1 MVSTQDK
8 RKLLERIKNETKHY
22 EIRLEGEGCETVMGF
37 ITAEA
42 YQYWH
47 KKSDRD
53 FGNYVAQYRDMNMLN
68 KVPTKAQLTREWFEY
83 DDIAHVTGVLLNNKN
98 TLYIDQY
105 NEDFQYED
113 TVLSIPL
120 ESTQLRDSEVNLVM
134 TSAHNY
140 ESMQLIDRHYFLG
153 VSREKGAWYTEE
165 KIKTKLYNFDMKNLW
180 LKYCK
185 VEDMEVIH
193 EIEYDGF
200 DYFLTADTKG
210 LKFDIGVRKGIN
222 KQDFGKKTQK
232 NIWIDS

>member
-1 MVSTQDK
+1 MATIQEK
-8 RKLLERIKNETKHY
+8 RNLLERIKNETKHY

-37 ITAEA
+37 VTAEA

-68 KVPTKAQLTREWFEY
+68 KVPAKAQLTRDWFEY

-105 NEDFQYED
+105 SQDFQYED
-113 TVLSIPL
+113 TVLSVPL
-120 ESTQLRDSEVNLVM
+120 ESGKLRDSEVNLVM

-140 ESMQLIDRHYFLG
+140 ESMQLIDKHYFLG
-153 VSREKGAWYTEE
+153 VSREKGVWYTEE